1 MYSFFNN
8 GRPLTPDLAFPASVL
23 LMGIVSQVVTL
34 PPALRLCVNA
44 NVSIRRL
51 EKYLSAP
58 EIENKVIGRDNMA
71 SITVSTSS
79 KQTDIIIETL
89 GLSLCCYY
97 CL

>member
-1 MYSFFNN
+1 MYSLFNN

-71 SITVSTSS
+71 SITVSTPS
-79 KQTDIIIETL
+79 KQTDIINEIL
-89 GLSLCCYY
+89 GLFLSC
-97 CL
+97 